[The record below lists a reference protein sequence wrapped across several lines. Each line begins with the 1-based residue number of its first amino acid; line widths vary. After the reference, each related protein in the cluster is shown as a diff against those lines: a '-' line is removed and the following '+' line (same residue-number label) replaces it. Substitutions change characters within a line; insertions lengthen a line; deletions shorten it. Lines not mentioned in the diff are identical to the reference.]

1 MPAFAGMTGCHAR
14 SHGGRP
20 SLAFTELAQEGFGAH
35 ILVDADKSGHRAALR
50 KAARLLLCLLWISRT
65 SRSAIMADERVNPTA
80 ATDRSQP
87 PAPSPRA
94 QERNAERLAATL
106 ALIAGFVDA
115 YGMITYGVYVSFM
128 SGNTTQTG
136 YQAAEGAFGPA
147 SLSALAILFFV
158 VGAFAGTLIVEFS
171 GRYSRRV
178 LYCVVAGALAAL
190 VGLTQFG
197 MLPATFAIA
206 AISVAMGVM
215 NNALSRVGAQAVS
228 LTFVTGSLSRVGSSL
243 ALALR
248 RAPLRDAQGPWDTH
262 LRRALLLARLWLG
275 FLVGAFLS
283 GAGTPRYGA
292 LVLSAPALILAILAA
307 LDRPDPARGLSAPF

>member
-1 MPAFAGMTGCHAR
+1 MADELIRLTPA
-14 SHGGRP
+14 S
-20 SLAFTELAQEGFGAH
+20 
-35 ILVDADKSGHRAALR
+35 D
-50 KAARLLLCLLWISRT
+50 
-65 SRSAIMADERVNPTA
+65 RSAIDAQA
-80 ATDRSQP
+80 ADRSR
-87 PAPSPRA
+87 RA
-94 QERNAERLAATL
+94 QARSAEWLAAAL
-106 ALIAGFVDA
+106 AMIAGFVDA
-115 YGMITYGVYVSFM
+115 YGMITYGVYLSFM

-158 VGAFAGTLIVEFS
+158 VGSFAGTLMVEFA
-171 GRYSRRV
+171 GRYARRG
-178 LYCVVAGALAAL
+178 LDCVVAAALAA
-190 VGLTQFG
+190 VIA
-197 MLPATFAIA
+197 LPQWGVLSGAFAIA

-283 GAGTPRYGA
+283 GAATPRYGA
-292 LVLSAPALILAILAA
+292 SVLLAPALILAVLAA
-307 LDRPDPARGLSAPF
+307 FDRPDRSAAR

>member
-1 MPAFAGMTGCHAR
+1 MTD
-14 SHGGRP
+14 
-20 SLAFTELAQEGFGAH
+20 ELRNA
-35 ILVDADKSGHRAALR
+35 
-50 KAARLLLCLLWISRT
+50 T
-65 SRSAIMADERVNPTA
+65 S
-80 ATDRSQP
+80 ATDRFAAEDPVDPTGRSK
-87 PAPSPRA
+87 RA
-94 QERNAERLAATL
+94 LARRAELLAAAL

-158 VGAFAGTLIVEFS
+158 VGSFAGTLMVEFA
-171 GRYSRRV
+171 GRYARRV
-178 LYCVVAGALAAL
+178 LYCVVAAALAAIF
-190 VGLTQFG
+190 GLTQLG
-197 MLPATFAIA
+197 MLPGASAIA

-243 ALALR
+243 ALAVS
-248 RAPLRDAQGPWDTH
+248 RAPLRDAQGAWDTH

-275 FLVGAFLS
+275 FLVGALLS
-283 GAGTPRYGA
+283 GAVMPRYGA
-292 LVLSAPALILAILAA
+292 PVLSAPALILAVLAA
-307 LDRPDPARGLSAPF
+307 FDHPDSATG

>member
-1 MPAFAGMTGCHAR
+1 
-14 SHGGRP
+14 
-20 SLAFTELAQEGFGAH
+20 
-35 ILVDADKSGHRAALR
+35 
-50 KAARLLLCLLWISRT
+50 
-65 SRSAIMADERVNPTA
+65 MADELINPTL
-80 ATDRSQP
+80 ATDRSALEESVNR
-87 PAPSPRA
+87 PARSQRA
-94 QERNAERLAATL
+94 QARNAELLAAAL

-136 YQAAEGAFGPA
+136 YQTAEGAFGPA

-158 VGAFAGTLIVEFS
+158 VGSFAGTLLVEFA
-171 GRYSRRV
+171 GRYARRV
-178 LYCVVAGALAAL
+178 LYCVVAAALAAIT
-190 VGLTQFG
+190 GLTQFG
-197 MLPATFAIA
+197 MLSGAFAIA
-206 AISVAMGVM
+206 AISIAMGVM

-275 FLVGAFLS
+275 FLAGALLS
-283 GAGTPRYGA
+283 GAVTPRYGA
-292 LVLSAPALILAILAA
+292 SVLLAPALILAVLAA
-307 LDRPDPARGLSAPF
+307 FDRSDRAAAG